1 MVMYRNSARICCKT
15 ESGLKGDLNMDVI
28 IKGDYEGLSKYA
40 AKVIAGFVRKKP
52 DCVLGLA
59 TGSTPIGTYRELIRM
74 HKEEGL
80 DFSGVRTFNLDEY
93 LGIGIDLSKPY
104 NEDQSYARF
113 MYEELFRHVNIKQ
126 ENVHIPDGR
135 AKDPEKFCKWYEE
148 EIKRAGGIDLQLLG
162 IGGDGHW
169 AFNEPGSSLASRTRV
184 QALMKQ
190 TLDDN
195 YELFYKNAGVSR
207 EEMPHFAITMG
218 IGTILE
224 ARNIMMLASGSKKAD
239 VVAKALEGPVTS
251 QVTASAIQLH
261 PGGVIVVLDE
271 GAASKLANRE
281 HYKHVEKLR
290 EQYSL

>member
-1 MVMYRNSARICCKT
+1 
-15 ESGLKGDLNMDVI
+15 MDVI
-28 IKGDYEGLSKYA
+28 IKGDYDEMSKFA
-40 AKVIAGFVRKKP
+40 AGVIAEFVRKKP

-59 TGSTPIGTYRELIRM
+59 TGSTPIGTYRELVRM

-80 DFSGVRTFNLDEY
+80 DFSMVRTFNLDEY

-104 NEDQSYARF
+104 DEDQSYARF
-113 MYEELFRHVNIKQ
+113 MYEELFRHINIKE
-126 ENVHIPDGR
+126 ENIHIPDGR
-135 AKDPEKFCKWYEE
+135 TSDPEKFCKWYEE
-148 EIKRAGGIDLQLLG
+148 EIKKAGGIDLQLLG

-184 QALMKQ
+184 QALAKQ

-195 YELFYKNAGVSR
+195 YEMFYKKAGVSR

-224 ARNIMMLASGSKKAD
+224 ARNIMMLASGSKKAA

-251 QVTASAIQLH
+251 QITASAIQLH

-271 GAASKLANRE
+271 EAASGLAHKD
-281 HYKHVEKLR
+281 HYMHVEKLKK
-290 EQYSL
+290 QYNLCTSYI